1 MYITFLES
9 HMATFM
15 KSLFMFYNLKI
26 LLPEVYS
33 RKIMRYNQICSKM
46 FTEALGITMKTRKQ
60 YNVQQQSN
68 V

>member
-9 HMATFM
+9 HMAIFM

-33 RKIMRYNQICSKM
+33 RKIMRYNQRIM
-46 FTEALGITMKTRKQ
+46 FKD
-60 YNVQQQSN
+60 VH
-68 V
+68 